1 MELMCHEHEDS
12 LSTSGGSASPNPVR
26 ASRDPVLTRDVR
38 VWRNLFCLEK
48 ANVSESYFSNIQTDV
63 QPYMR
68 RILAVWMLQ
77 VCEEQ
82 RCEEEVFPLAV
93 HYLDRY
99 MARYPVDRTSL
110 QLLGTACMFLAS
122 KLREAVPLSAEKLCI
137 YTDNAVS
144 LSQLLDWEMVVVCGL
159 DWDLASVLPSDF
171 VELVLLSLPIIP
183 QSLAALRRHTH
194 SYIALAATE
203 FTFSTHL
210 PSTVACSC
218 VAAAILH
225 LQLREEHLSRH
236 SVLQEGRLSCHSV
249 LQEGRLSRHSV
260 LQLMANSFDVDLDPY
275 DISSSIKRL
284 KYTRSPVYKVPCI

>member
-1 MELMCHEHEDS
+1 
-12 LSTSGGSASPNPVR
+12 
-26 ASRDPVLTRDVR
+26 
-38 VWRNLFCLEK
+38 
-48 ANVSESYFSNIQTDV
+48 
-63 QPYMR
+63 
-68 RILAVWMLQ
+68 
-77 VCEEQ
+77 
-82 RCEEEVFPLAV
+82 
-93 HYLDRY
+93 

-260 LQLMANSFDVDLDPY
+260 LQLMANSFDVDLVCLSNCYAALESTVELTLSPLSTEVVQWCESP
-275 DISSSIKRL
+275 ISEVVQWCESPISEVVHPCE
-284 KYTRSPVYKVPCI
+284 SPVSEVVH